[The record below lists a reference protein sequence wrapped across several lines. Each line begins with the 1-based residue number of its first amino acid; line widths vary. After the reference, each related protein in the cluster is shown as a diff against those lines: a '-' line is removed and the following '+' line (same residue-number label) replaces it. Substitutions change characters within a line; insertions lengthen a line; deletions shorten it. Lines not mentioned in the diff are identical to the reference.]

1 MFPTNQKMIARDFKF
16 WRKALVMPVIAK
28 TYSRV
33 LFIPITTDESSEP
46 HSKSKE
52 CTTRKKRR
60 RGSSSN
66 HNIASVF
73 KCVQHQRAPNQTDLK
88 KDLE

>member
-52 CTTRKKRR
+52 CTTRKREEEEAAATTTLLQFLNVCSTKE
-60 RGSSSN
+60 
-66 HNIASVF
+66 
-73 KCVQHQRAPNQTDLK
+73 HQTKLI
-88 KDLE
+88 